1 MLPQA
6 RTFCVCAK
14 REAAMATIKT
24 ESIQPGKHL
33 RGVTVNLHVQTSA
46 GRFTF
51 PFDIEDQGSSAANET
66 QAHRE
71 LRTFLQEALHA
82 LGDS

>member
-1 MLPQA
+1 M
-6 RTFCVCAK
+6 
-14 REAAMATIKT
+14 AMIKT
-24 ESIQPGKHL
+24 ESIEPDRAHL
-33 RGVTVNLHVQTSA
+33 YGVIVRLHVQTST

-51 PFDIEDQGSSAANET
+51 PFTVDDQGSPSANEQ

-71 LRTFLQEALHA
+71 LRIFLQEALQA

>member
-1 MLPQA
+1 
-6 RTFCVCAK
+6 
-14 REAAMATIKT
+14 MATIST
-24 ESIQPGKHL
+24 ESVAPDRALGH
-33 RGVTVNLHVQTSA
+33 GVVVRLHVQTST

-51 PFDIEDQGSSAANET
+51 PFTVEDEGNTSMNEQ

-71 LRTFLQEALHA
+71 LRTFLQEALQA